1 MTSMD
6 LIMLYINKATPLD
19 FGYIVYRYAAKQP
32 KRILLANPLED
43 SETTDSY
50 KLPTFSFYL
59 SCQTWYTSSKHP
71 KHLYMSTENSG
82 SVCVSSRLCPLQ
94 SGCALFS
101 QVVPPSVLLC
111 PLQSGCA
118 PFSQVVPPSVRLCP
132 LQSGCAPFSQVV
144 PPSVRLCPCSQ
155 VVPLWS
161 GCAPVVRLCPL
172 QSDRCP
178 FSEVVPHF
186 SQVLQTVP
194 AFSD

>member
-50 KLPTFSFYL
+50 KLLTFSFYL
-59 SCQTWYTSSKHP
+59 ACQTWYTSSKHP

-82 SVCVSSRLCPLQ
+82 SVCVPSR
-94 SGCALFS
+94 
-101 QVVPPSVLLC
+101 LC

-118 PFSQVVPPSVRLCP
+118 PFSQVVAPSVRLCP
-132 LQSGCAPFSQVV
+132 LQSGCSPFSQVV

-155 VVPLWS
+155 VVPPS
-161 GCAPVVRLCPL
+161 VRLLPL
-172 QSDRCP
+172 Q
-178 FSEVVPHF
+178 
-186 SQVLQTVP
+186 
-194 AFSD
+194 